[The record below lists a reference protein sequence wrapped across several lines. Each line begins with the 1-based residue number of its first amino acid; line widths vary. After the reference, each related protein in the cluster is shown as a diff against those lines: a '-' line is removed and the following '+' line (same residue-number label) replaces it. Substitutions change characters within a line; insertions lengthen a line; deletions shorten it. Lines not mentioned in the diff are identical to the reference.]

1 MDRCFD
7 PKISRALTII
17 PPVFH
22 LKPSYRKIYAK
33 DLSRSPDKVEV
44 PDITE
49 RPNKFPTYPPLYH
62 AWYYPI
68 TWPSH
73 STRSPVSRI
82 DRINSKSDAAKTK
95 KKKMEKESRKY
106 PLKRLNLVNFQNSS
120 VHGSSSQMI
129 RRRINYRASLRNYN
143 FHSARLPP
151 SPLEK
156 KKFDASIS
164 GQGEEERWIWG
175 ASPIGQTARI
185 GEMKNCVDGC
195 FFSNT
200 TTSRRDA
207 RCGGG
212 SFGRNERFG
221 GRWPAVAGIRDF
233 REALRDDGGGGTR
246 DFGRGW
252 TELALFTA
260 INSLPLTANR
270 LLPLAPLEPP
280 SSIPLLSSSPV
291 SRPFQRCF
299 A

>member
-95 KKKMEKESRKY
+95 KKKTEKESRKY

-120 VHGSSSQMI
+120 VH
-129 RRRINYRASLRNYN
+129 RIVFADD
-143 FHSARLPP
+143 
-151 SPLEK
+151 SPLHK
-156 KKFDASIS
+156 LSSIS
-164 GQGEEERWIWG
+164 AKLQFPLSEAPTLPFGKKEIRCLDLWAGEERWIWG

>member
-1 MDRCFD
+1 
-7 PKISRALTII
+7 
-17 PPVFH
+17 
-22 LKPSYRKIYAK
+22 
-33 DLSRSPDKVEV
+33 
-44 PDITE
+44 
-49 RPNKFPTYPPLYH
+49 
-62 AWYYPI
+62 
-68 TWPSH
+68 
-73 STRSPVSRI
+73 
-82 DRINSKSDAAKTK
+82 
-95 KKKMEKESRKY
+95 
-106 PLKRLNLVNFQNSS
+106 
-120 VHGSSSQMI
+120 MI

-164 GQGEEERWIWG
+164 GQGEEERRIWG

-280 SSIPLLSSSPV
+280 SSIPLPLLSSSPV

>member
-1 MDRCFD
+1 
-7 PKISRALTII
+7 
-17 PPVFH
+17 
-22 LKPSYRKIYAK
+22 
-33 DLSRSPDKVEV
+33 
-44 PDITE
+44 
-49 RPNKFPTYPPLYH
+49 
-62 AWYYPI
+62 
-68 TWPSH
+68 
-73 STRSPVSRI
+73 
-82 DRINSKSDAAKTK
+82 
-95 KKKMEKESRKY
+95 
-106 PLKRLNLVNFQNSS
+106 
-120 VHGSSSQMI
+120 MI

-233 REALRDDGGGGTR
+233 REALREGEAHGILVGVGPSLHCSRRLIHCRLPQTAFCPSRLSSPLLRSHFYRRRPSRVLSNVASPNRLR
-246 DFGRGW
+246 DRSINDRSPILRGW
-252 TELALFTA
+252 PAFSGSLSSTDDCGLPSTVFAFFSFWSVALEFFFPF
-260 INSLPLTANR
+260 SLPQDR
-270 LLPLAPLEPP
+270 FV
-280 SSIPLLSSSPV
+280 SPE
-291 SRPFQRCF
+291 
-299 A
+299 